1 MSPHSLQMPFDAHAP
16 DLPGAFHVFTS
27 CIDGH
32 ASKIF
37 GAHCVRECRGSLQL
51 WQCGA
56 AAGPCRSSDVWE
68 APSGYT
74 FRLRNDGESESGKG
88 SGGYGS
94 SSDDSASDD
103 DCPPPVPAPCGAETG
118 DTDNGATAFDEPAVA
133 PAGPPASKP
142 PVHLVPMW
150 KPQCM
155 DGALSAAAAFFNNHP
170 RCRTCARSY
179 ARPALQLGGDCNW
192 SDLEE
197 RRDRYTRWKACVQKV
212 ARARAVEG
220 GDAQGLRV
228 VVLEVGSSFSSP
240 PEISGSVRRESEAF
254 VASLNASGRGK
265 NVATLVRVSED
276 YPLPERREG
285 EGLAEEAV
293 IPILMSAT
301 SALTAIDS
309 ELGHLEARR
318 G

>member
-1 MSPHSLQMPFDAHAP
+1 MRRTF
-16 DLPGAFHVFTS
+16 
-27 CIDGH
+27 
-32 ASKIF
+32 
-37 GAHCVRECRGSLQL
+37 RGISRLYELHRWPRVENSRRALRWVPRSLQL
-51 WQCGA
+51 WQRGA
-56 AAGPCRSSDVWE
+56 AAGPAAADVWE
-68 APSGYT
+68 ALSATPAPE
-74 FRLRNDGESESGKG
+74 RRRVESGKG

-103 DCPPPVPAPCGAETG
+103 DCPPVPP
-118 DTDNGATAFDEPAVA
+118 PAV
-133 PAGPPASKP
+133 PK
-142 PVHLVPMW
+142 LVTRIMALLRLTSRLWRPRGRRRRSRRCTSCLRGR
-150 KPQCM
+150 QGM
-155 DGALSAAAAFFNNHP
+155 DGAPSAAAAFSTTT
-170 RCRTCARSY
+170 RAAARRATRLAA
-179 ARPALQLGGDCNW
+179 ARRRLQLG
-192 SDLEE
+192 DLGAA
-197 RRDRYTRWKACVQKV
+197 RYTRWKACVQKV